1 MQENVKRWLIE
12 EGIFKSEIPD
22 ENADWHYVVEF
33 PANSGQISDIIKL
46 KGRDIIVVVSGVI
59 LAEHHYKALH
69 SLPKE
74 KKKKLIFKWKM
85 DLLFRKAEFRML
97 PDAEN
102 IRQVEFQIPIYL
114 EELTK
119 PKLMEALRE
128 IFKCKLY
135 IIWNVNHEFEK
146 TEDKDLMYL

>member
-1 MQENVKRWLIE
+1 MQETVKRWLLE
-12 EGIFKSEIPD
+12 EGIFKSEVPD

-33 PANSGQISDIIKL
+33 PANSGQISDIIKV
-46 KGRDIIVVVSGVI
+46 KGRDIVVVVSGII
-59 LAEHHYKALH
+59 LADQHYKALH
-69 SLPKE
+69 SLPRE
-74 KKKKLIFKWKM
+74 KKRKLIFKWKM

-102 IRQVEFQIPIYL
+102 VRQIEFQIPLYI

-146 TEDKDLMYL
+146 ADDKDLMYL

>member
-1 MQENVKRWLIE
+1 MRDEVKRWLIE
-12 EGIFKSEIPD
+12 EGIFKSEVPD
-22 ENADWHYVVEF
+22 ENAEWHYVVEF
-33 PANSGQISDIIKL
+33 PAESGQISDIIKL
-46 KGRDIIVVVSGVI
+46 KGRDIVLVISGVI
-59 LAEHHYKALH
+59 LAEEHYRALH
-69 SLPKE
+69 SLPPE
-74 KKKKLIFKWKM
+74 RKKKLIFKWKM

-102 IRQVEFQIPIYL
+102 LRQIEFQIPLYL

-135 IIWNVNHEFEK
+135 IIWSVNYEFER
-146 TEDKDLMYL
+146 TDSKDFMYL

>member
-1 MQENVKRWLIE
+1 MREKVKHWLIE
-12 EGIFKSEIPD
+12 EGIFKTEVPD
-22 ENADWHYVVEF
+22 DNADWHFVVEF
-33 PANSGQISDIIKL
+33 PIGSNQISDIIKL
-46 KGRDIIVVVSGVI
+46 KGRDLVVVVSGII

-74 KKKKLIFKWKM
+74 KKRNLIFKWKM

-102 IRQVEFQIPIYL
+102 IRQIEFQVPIYV

-135 IIWNVNHEFEK
+135 IIWSVNHEFEK
-146 TEDKDLMYL
+146 TTDKDLMYL

>member
-1 MQENVKRWLIE
+1 MDVKSWLIE
-12 EGIFKSEIPD
+12 EGIFKSEVPD

-33 PANSGQISDIIKL
+33 PIGSGQVSDIIKV
-46 KGRDIIVVVSGVI
+46 KGKDIVVVVSGII
-59 LAEHHYKALH
+59 LADEHYRALH
-69 SLPKE
+69 SLPPE

-102 IRQVEFQIPIYL
+102 LRQIEFQIPIYL
-114 EELTK
+114 EELSK

-135 IIWNVNHEFEK
+135 VIWSVNHEFERAGK
-146 TEDKDLMYL
+146 EGDYMYL

>member
-1 MQENVKRWLIE
+1 MRDEVKRWLIE
-12 EGIFKSEIPD
+12 EGIFKSEVSD

-33 PANSGQISDIIKL
+33 PVNSGHISDIIKL
-46 KGRDIIVVVSGVI
+46 KGRDLVVVVSGII
-59 LAEHHYKALH
+59 LAEKHYKALH
-69 SLPKE
+69 SLPPE
-74 KKKKLIFKWKM
+74 RKKKLIFKWKM
-85 DLLFRKAEFRML
+85 DLLFRKTEFRML

-102 IRQVEFQIPIYL
+102 LRQIEFQIPLYL

-135 IIWNVNHEFEK
+135 IIWSVKYEFESV
-146 TEDKDLMYL
+146 DSKDLMYL

>member
-1 MQENVKRWLIE
+1 MREKVKQWLIE
-12 EGIFKSEIPD
+12 EGIFKTEVPD
-22 ENADWHYVVEF
+22 DNADWHFVVEF
-33 PANSGQISDIIKL
+33 PIGSNQISDIIKV
-46 KGRDIIVVVSGVI
+46 KGRDLVVVVSGII

-74 KKKKLIFKWKM
+74 KKKNLIFKWKM

-102 IRQVEFQIPIYL
+102 LRQIEFQVPIYI

-128 IFKCKLY
+128 IFRCKLY
-135 IIWNVNHEFEK
+135 IIWSVNHEFEK
-146 TEDKDLMYL
+146 TTDKDLMYL

>member
-1 MQENVKRWLIE
+1 MREKVKHWLIE
-12 EGIFKSEIPD
+12 EGIFKTEVPD
-22 ENADWHYVVEF
+22 DNADWHFVVEF
-33 PANSGQISDIIKL
+33 PSGSNQISDIIKL
-46 KGRDIIVVVSGVI
+46 KGRDLVVVVSGII

-74 KKKKLIFKWKM
+74 KKRNLIFKWKM

-102 IRQVEFQIPIYL
+102 IRQIEFQVPIYV

-135 IIWNVNHEFEK
+135 IIWSVNHEFEK
-146 TEDKDLMYL
+146 TTDKDLMYL